1 MHKEQTRPDHQGNL
15 LKHQPS
21 AFRLIPSGKLRPR
34 LMTQSNRTA
43 SWLKW
48 AVLVIAFTTACWFLS
63 QWQFDRQAEVVGK
76 NQLIEANYN
85 AEPKPLEEILAP
97 AQNWDSTLEFRSAT
111 VTGSYIPEA
120 SYIVR
125 NRPFNAY
132 PGFLQLI
139 AFETSQGSVIWIERG
154 WLPTGST
161 DDTPDLIPA
170 VSEEVRTLEIR
181 LRPAEPDLDRTAP
194 EGQLSSIYLEE
205 ASLKLSKENVYT
217 QAYGRLKFETPEA
230 PRGQAIPKPILSE
243 GNHLSYALQWI
254 LFGLMA
260 IGAVL
265 WTLSQERRRKAG
277 LPPRRLRILNR
288 DKDAEV
294 EDKLLD

>member
-1 MHKEQTRPDHQGNL
+1 MT
-15 LKHQPS
+15 
-21 AFRLIPSGKLRPR
+21 
-34 LMTQSNRTA
+34 TQSKRSTG
-43 SWLKW
+43 WVKW
-48 AVLVIAFTTACWFLS
+48 AVLVISFTTACWFLS
-63 QWQFDRQAEVVGK
+63 QWQFDRQEEVVGK

-85 AEPKPLEEILAP
+85 AEPNALEEILTP
-97 AQNWDSTLEFRSAT
+97 DQNWDSSLEFRSAT
-111 VTGSYIPEA
+111 VTGRYIPEA

-125 NRPFNAY
+125 NRPLNAY

-161 DDTPDLIPA
+161 ADTPDLIPD
-170 VSEEVRTLEIR
+170 VNNDERSLEIR

-194 EGQLSSIYLEE
+194 EGQLSSIYLDE
-205 ASLKLSKENVYT
+205 ASLKLNKANVYT

-260 IGAVL
+260 IGAVF